1 MTERNNSTSKL
12 ILKVFVKTTDEGKKI
27 YKQRTISRLNPALT
41 DDQALELGKIVGG
54 LQTQKVEAISRTDAA
69 ALVAAAG

>member
-1 MTERNNSTSKL
+1 M
-12 ILKVFVKTTDEGKKI
+12 F
-27 YKQRTISRLNPALT
+27 KQRTISRLNPALT

-69 ALVAAAG
+69 ALVAAEG